1 MGKDYYNI
9 LGIQKTAS
17 DAEIKTAYRELAKKW
32 HPDKHPNN
40 KEEATQKFNE
50 LSEAFNVLK
59 DPQKRTAYDNFGAE
73 GVEEQEQMA
82 GMGGHPFGFD
92 PFSMFKDFFRKEND
106 VPDIQVQVKLSLEE
120 IYTGT
125 KKKINY
131 ERYTLCNECN
141 GKGATGTNI
150 YCDKCSGKGMTI
162 NRTPMGMIQS
172 TCRYC
177 NGKGINPKAPK
188 CKKCSGNCCLLE
200 NHTLNINIPCGTS
213 DRHPIMVENEGNEI
227 PIDERRGNSRSNV
240 VVFINEIQ
248 HQKFNR
254 GTVIKE
260 IGKINENNLLI
271 EVKLTLE
278 ESLCGFEKIFTF
290 LDGNTFKF
298 ALTDT
303 VRHGDIFVMKGYG
316 MTYFNEPTKKGD
328 LLIKINVENKKLSP
342 EQKLKIWKILSTEP
356 YTEVKKSTNL
366 INFNDYK
373 TEAVNENKKESMKDK
388 YRRRK
393 EQEQDQEGPQC
404 TTQ

>member
-9 LGIQKTAS
+9 LGVQKTAS

-32 HPDKHPNN
+32 HPDKNPNN
-40 KEEATQKFNE
+40 RDEATTKFNE

-59 DPQKRTAYDNFGAE
+59 DQQKREIYDKFGAE
-73 GVEEQEQMA
+73 GVEEQEHMA
-82 GMGGHPFGFD
+82 NAGGHPFGFD
-92 PFSMFKDFFRKEND
+92 PFSMFKDFFRQEND
-106 VPDIQVQVKLSLEE
+106 VPDIQVQVKLTLEE

-131 ERYTLCNECN
+131 ERYTLCSECD
-141 GKGATGTNI
+141 GKGATGTSVE
-150 YCDKCSGKGMTI
+150 CDKCSGKGMTI

-188 CKKCSGNCCLLE
+188 CKKCNGNRCMLE

-227 PIDERRGNSRSNV
+227 PIDERRGNARSNV
-240 VVFINEIQ
+240 VVVINEIQ

-271 EVKLTLE
+271 EVKLSLE

-298 ALTDT
+298 ALCDS
-303 VRHGDIFVMKGYG
+303 VKHGDIFVMKGYG
-316 MTYFNEPTKKGD
+316 MTYFNDSTKKGD
-328 LLIKINVENKKLSP
+328 LLIKINVENKKLLP
-342 EQKLKIWKILSTEP
+342 EQKLKIWKLISSEP
-356 YTEVKKSTNL
+356 YVEIKKSSNI

-373 TEAVNENKKESMKDK
+373 TEAVHENKKESMKDK

-393 EQEQDQEGPQC
+393 EQEQENEGPQC